1 MPPIIIGIAGGTAS
15 GKTTIAKKIQ
25 GHFKGNVSL
34 ISHDNY
40 YRAHEDLPF
49 SEREKLNYDEPA
61 AFETELLIDHLTR
74 LKRGE
79 VIEAPQYDYE
89 NHTRKRETVTICP
102 GKVSVLEGILI
113 FSDPALLDLIDI
125 KIYVDTPADIRV
137 LRRIRRD
144 MEERGRTFDSIEA
157 QYLTTVRKMHERYVE
172 ATKWLAD
179 VVIPNGE
186 NPNVL
191 DMLYLKIESLL

>member
-25 GHFKGNVSL
+25 GHFKGNVPL

-89 NHTRKRETVTICP
+89 NHTRKRETVTIHP
-102 GKVSVLEGILI
+102 GKVIVLEGILI
-113 FSDPALLDLIDI
+113 FFDPALLDLIDI

-144 MEERGRTFDSIEA
+144 MEERGRTFESIET

-186 NPNVL
+186 NPNAL